1 MGSSINLGN
10 VSAEYIICH
19 YVKKPDTPL
28 AVFLPGFLTALL
40 FLNYV
45 TCGATHCNHLLPL
58 KDTKCLHIFL
68 QVGYY
73 MVMERREK
81 FPKVVFCD
89 FTKLPEEAGFQR
101 TFGSPGNLRHFVA
114 FDAALG

>member
-1 MGSSINLGN
+1 
-10 VSAEYIICH
+10 
-19 YVKKPDTPL
+19 
-28 AVFLPGFLTALL
+28 
-40 FLNYV
+40 
-45 TCGATHCNHLLPL
+45 
-58 KDTKCLHIFL
+58 
-68 QVGYY
+68 